1 VTSRRS
7 YLAKGLGKGL
17 GKGLSKGIKV
27 DLRSAL
33 AQPVE
38 EEEPHFVSPKSKPT
52 VKEHALN
59 EDDDDLAY
67 ENLKAGGGQ
76 LGKQKYEQKLQA
88 AVKKQ
93 LSLAQDP
100 FHIAQHVSQALAR
113 GSFDEALL
121 MTRTASRNKK
131 VEVSWN
137 HLIDY
142 QMKNRRLHAAV
153 KLYNEV
159 RIYLSACLVSGV
171 H

>member
-7 YLAKGLGKGL
+7 YFAKGLG
-17 GKGLSKGIKV
+17 KGIKV

-33 AQPVE
+33 AHPVE
-38 EEEPHFVSPKSKPT
+38 QEEPHFVSKDSKPT

-59 EDDDDLAY
+59 EDDDELAY
-67 ENLKAGGGQ
+67 ENLRAGGGA

-100 FHIAQHVSQALAR
+100 FHIAQHVSKALER

-121 MTRTASRNKK
+121 LTRTASRNKK

-159 RIYLSACLVSGV
+159 RIYSLACFVSSV